1 MTLAKASILRR
12 SAFFTVQLSH
22 PYMTTGKTI
31 ALTRRTFV
39 GRVMSLLLNMLSRL
53 VVTFLPRS
61 KCLLIS
67 WLQSPSAVTT
77 HRHTI
82 KSQQKRH
89 WGGCGTNRLDFNRP
103 NGRNWDSPGTKHR
116 NKPPES
122 LWGPH
127 CQVALKPIIW
137 RGQFPEC
144 LLLLVGLRLRR
155 KTLISLPCSLFLR
168 FCEFLSP
175 SQWQEFTPHQTS

>member
-1 MTLAKASILRR
+1 MATLREVANGRLAPTSHVWLAGEAPMSAHCSRDSQAQTHSRR
-12 SAFFTVQLSH
+12 
-22 PYMTTGKTI
+22 GD
-31 ALTRRTFV
+31 
-39 GRVMSLLLNMLSRL
+39 L
-53 VVTFLPRS
+53 VPRS
-61 KCLLIS
+61 KRLLIS

-82 KSQQKRH
+82 KIQQKRR
-89 WGGCGTNRLDFNRP
+89 WGGHGTNGLDFNRP
-103 NGRNWDSPGTKHR
+103 KGRSWDPPGTKRR

-127 CQVALKPIIW
+127 SGSFEASHL
-137 RGQFPEC
+137 RGRFPDR
-144 LLLLVGLRLRR
+144 LLVLAGLRLRR

>member
-1 MTLAKASILRR
+1 
-12 SAFFTVQLSH
+12 
-22 PYMTTGKTI
+22 MTTGKTR

-39 GRVMSLLLNMLSRL
+39 GKVMSLLLNMLSRW
-53 VVTFLPRS
+53 VITFLPRS
-61 KCLLIS
+61 KHLLIS

-82 KSQQKRH
+82 KIQQKRR
-89 WGGCGTNRLDFNRP
+89 WGGHGTNGLDFNRP
-103 NGRNWDSPGTKHR
+103 KGRSWDPPGTKRR

-127 CQVALKPIIW
+127 SGSFEASHL
-137 RGQFPEC
+137 RGRFPDR
-144 LLLLVGLRLRR
+144 LLVLAGLRLRR